1 MSATASTATST
12 APKPDTEAGSATRPL
27 RAVNIAHLLTA
38 TARRLPERDAV
49 VRGPERLS
57 WHELDMRASAVA
69 AELRRRGVG
78 RGDAVLVHSP
88 NHVEL
93 IAAMF
98 GVWRAGGVFA
108 PANFRLTASEVADLA
123 DLTTPTA
130 LICHTDYG
138 EHAAAVADAAALP
151 GGTLWIGAEPDIQ
164 GAISALPQPDSAE
177 PDEAVWNG
185 DHAWYFFTS
194 GTSGRPKAVVLTHD
208 RLGFVVNNHICDLM
222 PGLGAGDAQIVVA
235 PLSHGAGVHL
245 LPQVARGAKT
255 VLPTSPGLDPAEVWR
270 LVEDERVTN
279 AFTVPTILTTLTQ
292 APEAARHDLS
302 SLRYVIYAGAPMYR
316 ADQERARE
324 VLGEVL
330 VQYYGLGEVT
340 GNITVLPPEQHGRP
354 SPDGVEFGTCGY
366 PRTGMQVSIQDTD
379 GRELPPGSQG
389 EICVAGPAVFPGYL
403 RNDEANAESFRDG
416 WFRTGDLGMVD
427 DEGYV
432 YVTGRA
438 SDMFISGGSNV
449 YPREIEER
457 LLRHPG
463 VAEVAVVG
471 VPDPKWG
478 EIGVAVCVAAGHAP
492 VNTDELRSWLGD
504 TLARYKIPKRFVWW
518 DEIPKSGYGKVVK
531 RTIKQRLETS

>member
-1 MSATASTATST
+1 MSAAT
-12 APKPDTEAGSATRPL
+12 L
-27 RAVNIAHLLTA
+27 RAVNLAQLLTG
-38 TARRLPERDAV
+38 TSARMPDRDAV
-49 VRGPERLS
+49 VSGPDRLT
-57 WHELDMRASAVA
+57 WRRLDARASAVA
-69 AELRRRGVG
+69 AELRRRGIR

-88 NHVEL
+88 NHAEL
-93 IAAMF
+93 IAVMF
-98 GVWRAGGVFA
+98 GVWRAGAVFA
-108 PANFRLTASEVADLA
+108 PANFRLTPPEVAGLA
-123 DLTTPTA
+123 ELTTPSA
-130 LICHTDYG
+130 LICHVDYAD
-138 EHAAAVADAAALP
+138 HAHAVSRAADLTA
-151 GGTLWIGAEPDIQ
+151 GTLWIGAEPK
-164 GAISALPQPDSAE
+164 APDSVAGLSDVDGGE
-177 PDEAVWNG
+177 PDEPVWNG

-208 RLGFVVNNHICDLM
+208 RLGFVVNNHLCDLM
-222 PGLGAGDAQIVVA
+222 PALAADDAQIVVA

-255 VLPTSPGLDPAEVWR
+255 VLPTSSSLEAGEIWR
-270 LVEDERVTN
+270 LVERERVTN

-292 APEAARHDLS
+292 SPEATRYDLS
-302 SLRYVIYAGAPMYR
+302 SLRYIIYAGAPMYR

-324 VLGEVL
+324 VLGNVL

-340 GNITVLPPEQHGRP
+340 GNITVLPPDQHDRP
-354 SPDGVEFGTCGY
+354 SPSGVEFGTCGH
-366 PRTGMQVSIQDTD
+366 PRTGMQVSIQNAA
-379 GRELPPGSQG
+379 GVELPPGEQG

-457 LLRHPG
+457 LLRHPAI
-463 VAEVAVVG
+463 AEVAVVG

-478 EIGVAVCVAAGHAP
+478 EIGVAVCVATDGRAAD
-492 VNTDELRSWLGD
+492 TDELRSWLGES
-504 TLARYKIPKRFVWW
+504 LARYKIPKRFVWW
-518 DEIPKSGYGKVVK
+518 DDIPKSGYGKVVK
-531 RTIKQRLETS
+531 RTIRQLLEAS